1 MSLKAAR
8 LLFIWSLL
16 TIVAN
21 KQTSQVWANPKILPE
36 TNPNTCP
43 DIGRGVQGRRRTQLR
58 RPLELKAGPEQ
69 WNVAANYFIWRE
81 SYQGPTKYR
90 SKDCC
95 YRRNLFTTN
104 FRNAKLIRIERKSKG
119 WHLLL
124 PEYVSVWLVLD
135 SSTFLMFPH
144 LNQNWE
150 ISWRGRVTH
159 CCRERSGVP
168 RDI

>member
-1 MSLKAAR
+1 MKPLPNI
-8 LLFIWSLL
+8 LSLL

-21 KQTSQVWANPKILPE
+21 KQTFQIWANPKILPE

-69 WNVAANYFIWRE
+69 WNVAAANYFIWRE
-81 SYQGPTKYR
+81 SYQGPTKYW

-104 FRNAKLIRIERKSKG
+104 FRNAKLIWIERKSKG

-124 PEYVSVWLVLD
+124 PEYVSVCSIFIYRVLV
-135 SSTFLMFPH
+135 
-144 LNQNWE
+144 
-150 ISWRGRVTH
+150 SWTRLLSWCFH
-159 CCRERSGVP
+159 IWIKREK
-168 RDI
+168 